1 MREELKSEILNR
13 IDLYVSNSYGRR
25 LQNLPE
31 YIAEL
36 ERGLERKE
44 AEVKDIQSKLD
55 SLSQLTDAEVIDKYL
70 SMEVQNSFAIRRI
83 NICRHMDKEVMEY
96 FKHHPLY
103 RRGTRAVLDYISSYI
118 SVAEYVRNMK
128 DPEDPRKSDIAT
140 QIRTEMLSTFR
151 SKLSRLKFF
160 IGKEKET
167 VEDLKALQQVAEEIS
182 KDDLA

>member
-83 NICRHMDKEVMEY
+83 NICRHM
-96 FKHHPLY
+96 
-103 RRGTRAVLDYISSYI
+103 
-118 SVAEYVRNMK
+118 AECGK
-128 DPEDPRKSDIAT
+128 
-140 QIRTEMLSTFR
+140 FCR
-151 SKLSRLKFF
+151 SRP
-160 IGKEKET
+160 
-167 VEDLKALQQVAEEIS
+167 AA
-182 KDDLA
+182 